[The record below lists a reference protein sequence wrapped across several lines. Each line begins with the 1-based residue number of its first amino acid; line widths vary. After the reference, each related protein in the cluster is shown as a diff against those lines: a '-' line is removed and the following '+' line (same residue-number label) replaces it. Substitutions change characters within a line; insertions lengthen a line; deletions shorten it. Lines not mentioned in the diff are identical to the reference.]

1 MNQLKTKLGANFVA
15 LGMDKAFILYI
26 SLFLSQYLGAEEFG
40 KWALFYQAMLLIFTF
55 SIGPQLSI
63 YSRSYSKEF
72 YNEYFVIFNK
82 KIIALLLLISFV
94 VYGIIYSQYFL
105 LEILSILTFGL
116 YQYSSLSLRFKEK
129 DLIYMHRS
137 TISLFLFIISTVL
150 WIFFNSNITYFEILI
165 FFFISNSFVIFP
177 FLLQIKFT
185 DKISSS
191 SEHLNLTLW

>member
-82 KIIALLLLISFV
+82 K
-94 VYGIIYSQYFL
+94 
-105 LEILSILTFGL
+105 
-116 YQYSSLSLRFKEK
+116 
-129 DLIYMHRS
+129 
-137 TISLFLFIISTVL
+137 
-150 WIFFNSNITYFEILI
+150 
-165 FFFISNSFVIFP
+165 
-177 FLLQIKFT
+177 
-185 DKISSS
+185 
-191 SEHLNLTLW
+191 